1 MMIATLVLAAAC
13 AAHPVLHLVSHAA
26 PAHVVATAGGYNA
39 KAAVT
44 FSVDTRG
51 IVPGGDR
58 QDHVRGHIQ
67 IAQNYARAAHSTI
80 RGFGRT
86 RQDALRNL
94 RAAIDRSTADAQ
106 NELAREEALYDRVT
120 DRGLRQDQGP
130 LYGFP
135 GGNNMTVGCE

>member
-1 MMIATLVLAAAC
+1 
-13 AAHPVLHLVSHAA
+13 
-26 PAHVVATAGGYNA
+26 
-39 KAAVT
+39 
-44 FSVDTRG
+44 
-51 IVPGGDR
+51 GGDA
-58 QDHVRGHIQ
+58 QDHVRGHVQ

-80 RGFGRT
+80 HGFGRT

-94 RAAIDRSTADAQ
+94 RAGIVRSTADAQ
-106 NELAREEALYDRVT
+106 NELMREQALYDRVT